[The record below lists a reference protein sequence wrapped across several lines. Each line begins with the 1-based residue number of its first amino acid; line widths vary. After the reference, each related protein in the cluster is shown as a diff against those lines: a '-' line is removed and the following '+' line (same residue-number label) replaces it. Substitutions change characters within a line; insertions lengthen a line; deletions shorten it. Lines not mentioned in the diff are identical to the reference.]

1 MTQPQNPTE
10 YNHRKDHTLEIT
22 AENQPTVLERVLQV
36 TRYRGF
42 SVTAFSALPDI
53 TGAMLEMTLTV
64 NQESRSSCHDDS
76 DMLKLCTQLNKLFD
90 IQHVNLKSMSIG
102 NTKIHGN
109 GFSHSACSAPKYTNS
124 EFSGLIS
131 NLN

>member
-1 MTQPQNPTE
+1 MTQPQNTTE
-10 YNHRKDHTLEIT
+10 YSHRKDHTLEIT

-42 SVTAFSALPDI
+42 SVTAFSVLPDI
-53 TGAMLEMTLTV
+53 TGTMLEMTLTV
-64 NQESRSSCHDDS
+64 NQTNQSSCHDENDIR
-76 DMLKLCTQLNKLFD
+76 KLCNQLNKLFD
-90 IQHVNLKSMSIG
+90 IQQVNFKSMSLG
-102 NTKIHGN
+102 GAEIHSN
-109 GFSHSACSAPKYTNS
+109 GFNHSAHTSTNYVNS